1 MQYISFGGLIFL
13 NKAEEVWRV
22 KHEDV
27 SVPCVVVVLI
37 FQSSLA

>member
-1 MQYISFGGLIFL
+1 MQYISLGGLIFL
-13 NKAEEVWRV
+13 NKAEVWRV

-37 FQSSLA
+37 FQSILA